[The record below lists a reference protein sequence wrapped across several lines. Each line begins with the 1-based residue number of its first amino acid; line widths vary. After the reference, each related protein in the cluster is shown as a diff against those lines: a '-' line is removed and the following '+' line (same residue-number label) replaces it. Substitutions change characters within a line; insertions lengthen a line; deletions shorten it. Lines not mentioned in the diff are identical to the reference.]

1 MTQDRFR
8 QLFPIVQTPFDV
20 NGEVEFDSLRRLVNY
35 VADQGV
41 AGVAFPGFA
50 SEFWRLTDEE
60 IGECAE
66 LIAGAAGSRIAVIL
80 NVTMQATVPAVRQA
94 REFRKMGAGALMV
107 LPPFTVGATAEAL
120 EEHLGAV
127 LESGGL
133 PGIIQ
138 DSAGLTG
145 TSLDPAALARLKMRC
160 GNFAGLK
167 VDQVPTGPAI
177 SRYRSEAALREL
189 SYIVGYSGVQ
199 MLDAVRRGAEGLM
212 GGCGHLKEDRRM
224 VEALL
229 AGGGFEEF
237 RRLAPLL
244 SFEMQSLEMVIA
256 VHKRLLYEAGV
267 IATPL
272 SRAPCRQMDEM
283 HASELAMLTAA
294 LRQA

>member
-1 MTQDRFR
+1 MREERFR
-8 QLFPIVQTPFDV
+8 GLFPIVHTPFDE
-20 NGEVEFDSLRRLVNY
+20 NGEVDFDSLRRLVRH

-41 AGVAFPGFA
+41 EGITFPGFA
-50 SEFWRLTDEE
+50 SEFWRLTDGE

-66 LIAGAAGSRIAVIL
+66 CIVEAAESRVTVIL
-80 NVTMQATVPAVRQA
+80 NVTAQATVPAVKQA
-94 REFRKMGAGALMV
+94 RAFRGMGARAAMV
-107 LPPFTVGATAEAL
+107 LPPFTVGVPAGGL

-127 LESGGL
+127 LEASGL
-133 PGIIQ
+133 PAIVQ

-145 TSLDPAALARLKMRC
+145 TTLEPAALARLKARC

-177 SRYRSEAALREL
+177 SRYRAVEALAGL
-189 SYIVGYSGVQ
+189 SFVVGYSGVQ

-224 VEALL
+224 VDALL
-229 AGGGFEEF
+229 DGGGFEEF

-244 SFEMQSLEMVIA
+244 NFEMQSLEMVIA
-256 VHKRLLYEAGV
+256 VHKRLLNEAGV

-272 SRAPCRQMDEM
+272 SRGPCRAMDEV
-283 HASELAMLTAA
+283 HAGELAMQMAA
-294 LRQA
+294 VRS